1 MVLVFEIVLLVLS
14 PCSACKI
21 WGIMRK
27 VSMLCCFLCVF
38 GAAFIL
44 LYCVGK
50 EMISDGAGSIETES
64 VMTRKL
70 MDAQES
76 GSDTSLDENGSED
89 GMTIE
94 DYRPIDPVPSSKAVR
109 HGPVQH
115 STPLLPY
122 IPVKPSPPP
131 SQSKHEG
138 APQPG

>member
-1 MVLVFEIVLLVLS
+1 MCSGRYIENDFVTVVLS
-14 PCSACKI
+14 
-21 WGIMRK
+21 R
-27 VSMLCCFLCVF
+27 L
-38 GAAFIL
+38 
-44 LYCVGK
+44 

-70 MDAQES
+70 MDAQEC

-122 IPVKPSPPP
+122 IPVKPAPPP
-131 SQSKHEG
+131 IQSKHEG